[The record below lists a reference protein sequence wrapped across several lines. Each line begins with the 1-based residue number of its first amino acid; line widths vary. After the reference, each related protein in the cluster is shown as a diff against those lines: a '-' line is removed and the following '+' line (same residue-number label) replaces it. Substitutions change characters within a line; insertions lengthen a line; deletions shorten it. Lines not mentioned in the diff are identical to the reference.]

1 MRMKTKKM
9 NLRMLALSII
19 ALVSLANATGQTLT
33 KTFTFDFAPEDFEF
47 SGEEEI
53 EILPGMKF
61 YEEKE
66 IIFHYGKLG
75 TPALLYFEYPILIPD
90 NYRMKD
96 FTYSLVDEA
105 TINQVVSGGNT
116 LTVDNITLK
125 ATPLEVSGPGPHPEV
140 PEYHLITY
148 PAEVVHTGN
157 IRYDGYKPEMFEIN
171 PFTYHAADR
180 KLVLATSITLT
191 ITIEPDSSFEIPDGR
206 DDDAIKNIKYYVH
219 NLEDVES
226 GIENWKA
233 YLPNMANEYKQN
245 KTTCIK
251 FLETSLLC
259 TAPNAVKLEVYTMD
273 AIKVGEARFVDGEAT
288 VKVGQAPAMYLYVVT
303 YPDGRRESGKAMIS
317 EE

>member
-1 MRMKTKKM
+1 MKTKKM

-47 SGEEEI
+47 SGKEEV

-61 YEEKE
+61 YEDKE
-66 IIFHYGKLG
+66 IIFHYGELG

-90 NYRMKD
+90 NYKMKD
-96 FTYSLVDEA
+96 FTYSLV
-105 TINQVVSGGNT
+105 NNT
-116 LTVDNITLK
+116 LTADGITLG
-125 ATPLEVSGPGPHPEV
+125 ATPPEVSGPGPYPEA
-140 PEYHLITY
+140 PEYPLITY
-148 PAEVVHTGN
+148 PAEVVYTGN
-157 IRYDGYKPEMFEIN
+157 VLYDGYKPEMFEIN

-191 ITIEPDSSFEIPDGR
+191 VTIEPDNNFNIPDGR

-259 TAPNAVKLEVYTMD
+259 TAPDAVKLEVYTMD
-273 AIKVGEARFVDGEAT
+273 AIKVGEARFADGEAT
-288 VKVGQAPAMYLYVVT
+288 VKVGEVPAMYLYVVT
-303 YPDGRRESGKAMIS
+303 YPDGRRESGKARVS